1 MDFKECEFSL
11 RSGSECLPDSRSGS
25 ASSSTN
31 GRSRDSRWC
40 VPTEWLFYTVDESV
54 FSKPPLFGKFD
65 VFVDI
70 FELRD
75 VQMLPQISEMSLFRT
90 ILVFMLETKE
100 FTCYSNEQT
109 MFFLFVPDVQWVNPK
124 QRLPAVA

>member
-1 MDFKECEFSL
+1 M
-11 RSGSECLPDSRSGS
+11 
-25 ASSSTN
+25 
-31 GRSRDSRWC
+31 
-40 VPTEWLFYTVDESV
+40 
-54 FSKPPLFGKFD
+54 
-65 VFVDI
+65 DI

-124 QRLPAVA
+124 Q